1 MYGDGQWQPSRDEG
15 EWPEGGGQGQYGRG
29 QNRGQGQ
36 QYNAGQQ
43 YGSPQ
48 AYGSGQQ
55 GSGRGGSASGQNR
68 DPRYAADPRY
78 AGSRSNSRAAN
89 NSGPVGYP
97 PADPAA
103 GQRTLDAGTDPFETP
118 VRRRGNGPAPSGPRG
133 RVVPASRKRKVLKWT
148 ALSMA
153 GVLVAI
159 IGVGAYVYIH
169 LNGNI
174 NTAALL
180 PPGASQA
187 AEIPNQFGQTPL
199 NILLIGSDT
208 RDTATD
214 CHLGGACQPS
224 LPHADVEMVMH
235 LSADRSNM
243 TVMSIPR
250 DSIVSLPSCARG
262 DGAVNLVNSALNF
275 GPGCQVEAIHELTG
289 LTIDDFIEVDMGGV
303 VSLTNALGP
312 VPVCVKENIYD
323 PDSHLKLPAGT
334 SYIQGIQALEWL
346 RTRHAFLNEVVR
358 EEAQHLFMSAMVR
371 KLKANASL
379 SHITTLYSVADTATK
394 SLTVSPALGSV
405 TSLLS
410 LAQELG
416 KVPTDRI
423 TMLSVPTEDY
433 NGPISGYSQQLQF
446 EQPAANNMFAAIKAD
461 TSYTAATAASAS
473 SSGAAGPKTTAPA
486 AGTYPGNPDAVNK
499 AGVSVSVLNASKVNG
514 HAGEVKST
522 LAGDGFSSSLISTNT
537 NSPTAATAVYYP
549 SGRADSASAV
559 ASALG
564 IPASAMHLSSSY
576 SVVTVVVGEDWTS
589 GGTFGA
595 AGSGGSGGTAAN
607 PASVASSP
615 PSSSLLTNGADD
627 KACLE
632 VQPNYRW

>member
-1 MYGDGQWQPSRDEG
+1 
-15 EWPEGGGQGQYGRG
+15 
-29 QNRGQGQ
+29 
-36 QYNAGQQ
+36 
-43 YGSPQ
+43 
-48 AYGSGQQ
+48 
-55 GSGRGGSASGQNR
+55 
-68 DPRYAADPRY
+68 
-78 AGSRSNSRAAN
+78 
-89 NSGPVGYP
+89 
-97 PADPAA
+97 
-103 GQRTLDAGTDPFETP
+103 
-118 VRRRGNGPAPSGPRG
+118 
-133 RVVPASRKRKVLKWT
+133 
-148 ALSMA
+148 MA

-199 NILLIGSDT
+199 NVLLIGSDT
-208 RDTATD
+208 RATATD

-250 DSIVSLPSCARG
+250 DSIVDLPACARG

-303 VSLTNALGP
+303 VALTNALGP

-334 SYIQGIQALEWL
+334 SNIQGVQALEWL

-379 SHITTLYSVADTATK
+379 THITTLYSVADTATK

-416 KVPTDRI
+416 KVPTERI

-433 NGPISGYSQQLQF
+433 TGPIAGYGQQLQF
-446 EQPAANNMFAAIKAD
+446 QQPAANNMFAAIKAD
-461 TSYTAATAASAS
+461 TSYTAGTARS
-473 SSGAAGPKTTAPA
+473 SSSSAPAAGGQKTTAPA
-486 AGTYPGNPDAVNK
+486 TYPGNPDAVNK
-499 AGVSVSVLNASKVNG
+499 AGVSVSVLNGNGTSGRASD
-514 HAGEVKST
+514 VKAT
-522 LAGDGFSSSLISTNT
+522 LTGDGFRSSLIST
-537 NSPTAATAVYYP
+537 STAATTATTAVYYP
-549 SGRADSASAV
+549 SSRADSASAV

-564 IPASAMHLSSSY
+564 IPASAVHLSSTY
-576 SVVTVVVGEDWTS
+576 GVVTVVIGKDWAS

-595 AGSGGSGGTAAN
+595 ASSGGSGTTPNTTA
-607 PASVASSP
+607 VASSP
-615 PSSSLLTNGADD
+615 PSSSLLTNGSDE
-627 KACLE
+627 KTCLE